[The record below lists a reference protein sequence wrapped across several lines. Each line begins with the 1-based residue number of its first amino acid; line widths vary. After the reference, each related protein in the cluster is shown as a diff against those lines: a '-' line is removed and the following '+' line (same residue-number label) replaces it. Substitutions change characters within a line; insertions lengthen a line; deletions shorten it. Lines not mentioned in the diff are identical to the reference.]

1 MNHYIVILTPKK
13 CLFCILEIKLVFG
26 LNLCVACPLRSHIGR
41 SKDQHCLNAG
51 SMSKYIRSDS
61 RNSRER
67 NTAHLRSQ
75 KILHFNENTHNIHN
89 ENTQKL

>member
-13 CLFCILEIKLVFG
+13 CLFCILEIKFVFG
-26 LNLCVACPLRSHIGR
+26 LNLSVSALHV
-41 SKDQHCLNAG
+41 HCSPTLGGQRINTVN
-51 SMSKYIRSDS
+51 MSKYIRSDS
-61 RNSRER
+61 RNSREG

-75 KILHFNENTHNIHN
+75 KVLHFNENTHNIHN